1 MAKILT
7 NLHDKTI
14 KIVIEKQKMTFLKR
28 LWGQQFSKPLDFIIW
43 KWLLLPFIIISLV
56 KEVTPMKEKTLE
68 KIYETAV

>member
-14 KIVIEKQKMTFLKR
+14 KIVVEKQKMTFLKR
-28 LWGQQFSKPLDFIIW
+28 LWGQQFSKSLDFIIW